1 MAEYVSNREFFD
13 KYCEWKK
20 VYREAKELGIDTP
33 QVTNYLGDCIL
44 KINNNLVK
52 RFNFANYSY
61 RSEMAEDGIETCF
74 RAFKNFDETKYT
86 NIFGYFN
93 KVAWQACVKR
103 IKIEHRHQNL
113 KIKLI
118 ADAVFEGISR
128 QEFDDEDYQMQM
140 REIIVSTMDSNS
152 MDDSIRALGIK
163 NLDYE
168 TVSHKEEGLEVAET
182 EMDIY

>member
-1 MAEYVSNREFFD
+1 MADYVDNREFLA
-13 KYCEWKK
+13 KYCEWK
-20 VYREAKELGIDTP
+20 VLYYEAKANDAEIPRL
-33 QVTNYLGDCIL
+33 TNYLGDCIL
-44 KINNNLVK
+44 KICNNLVK

-61 RSEMAEDGIETCF
+61 RSEMAEDAIMASF
-74 RAFKNFDETKYT
+74 KAFKNYDETKYK

-103 IKIEHRHQNL
+103 IKTEKNHQKL
-113 KIKLI
+113 KIHLI

-152 MDDSIRALGIK
+152 MDDSIRALGIR
-163 NLDYE
+163 NLDF
-168 TVSHKEEGLEVAET
+168 EEKFSAE
-182 EMDIY
+182 EPQESNDISMDIY